1 MRVAQ
6 LFRLAKQAGTELR
19 LGPGTQGMMY
29 VEFGYVEG
37 PDPDYWVTNP
47 LRGNYPTREACFMV
61 NLHEI
66 GHAYHN
72 HTQGRPPKGDER
84 HYFDNGVLRS
94 EAQAW
99 EYALDHADGID
110 LDEVT
115 RKFMAERC
123 IGSYISGAR
132 AAGGRPGQR
141 LYNGN
146 RHHVAFTWDDPDD
159 EYVQSIVRR
168 LLGEVDSTFTPA
180 TQNSACSKCP
190 YEDNTCQIDGC
201 EYAPQSV

>member
-6 LFRLAKQAGTELR
+6 LFRLAKKADTELR
-19 LGPGTQGMMY
+19 LGPGTEGMMY

-37 PDPDYWVTNP
+37 PDPDAWVLDP
-47 LRGNYPTREACFMV
+47 LSGGRLRYPTREACFMV

-72 HTQGRPPKGDER
+72 HTQGRPPKVDETW
-84 HYFDNGVLRS
+84 YFDNGVLRS

-99 EYALDHADGID
+99 EYALDAAEGELD

-115 RKFMAERC
+115 RDFCANRC
-123 IGSYISGAR
+123 IGSYIAAAR
-132 AAGGRPGQR
+132 AANGAPGQR

-146 RHHVAFTWDDPDD
+146 RHHVAFTFDDPDD

-168 LLGEVDSTFTPA
+168 LLGETSESTPDAKGA
-180 TQNSACSKCP
+180 TTTVAS
-190 YEDNTCQIDGC
+190 
-201 EYAPQSV
+201 

>member
-6 LFRLAKQAGTELR
+6 LYKLAKRAGTELR
-19 LGPGTQGMMY
+19 LGPGTEGMMY

-47 LRGNYPTREACFMV
+47 LRGGSLRYPTRDACFMV

-72 HTQGRPPKGDER
+72 HTQGRPPKGDET

-99 EYALDHADGID
+99 EYALDQWKED

-115 RKFMAERC
+115 RDFCANRC
-123 IGSYISGAR
+123 IGSYISAAR
-132 AAGGRPGQR
+132 AAGSTPGQR

-159 EYVQSIVRR
+159 EYVQSVVAR
-168 LLGEVDSTFTPA
+168 LRGTLEPV
-180 TQNSACSKCP
+180 
-190 YEDNTCQIDGC
+190 
-201 EYAPQSV
+201 